1 MRFDSLG
8 LGNYNPRDSERLTPP
23 RPADMPGTGASREP
37 EVDMANK
44 SPTLERTSLR
54 APGDL
59 RRPLLDR
66 TIPEPGRVPVL
77 ALAYAAGMGLFLAVE
92 PTQPWVLLALVGLM
106 GLGVDGI
113 VRAHPRGEFRNPA
126 DTAPFL
132 FIPVLFTLASGL
144 FFEELVEGYWNAL
157 AVLAATVLFGVAV
170 QAVYVSVDTQA
181 PSHAAARFVLNILTY
196 LTAFAFFSVVYSFDV
211 ALLPSALAVGL
222 VSLLLAVEVFREAE
236 ADPVRTLVFA
246 AATGLIVGE
255 MRWMLYFVP
264 LEGFLAAVVLLLA
277 FYLTSGLIHHHLIGH
292 LNRTVAI
299 EFTLVMLAGLG
310 IVILGGASV

>member
-1 MRFDSLG
+1 
-8 LGNYNPRDSERLTPP
+8 
-23 RPADMPGTGASREP
+23 
-37 EVDMANK
+37 MANK

-66 TIPEPGRVPVL
+66 TIPESGRVPVL

-92 PTQPWVLLALVGLM
+92 PTQPWVLLLLVGLM

-113 VRAHPRGEFRNPA
+113 VRAHPRGDFRNPA
-126 DTAPFL
+126 DTAPYL

-144 FFEELVEGYWNAL
+144 FFEELVEGYWNAA

-170 QAVYVSVDTQA
+170 QAEYASVDTEA
-181 PSHAAARFVLNILTY
+181 PSHAPARFILNILTY
-196 LTAFAFFSVVYSFDV
+196 LTAFGFYSVVYSFDV
-211 ALLPSALAVGL
+211 ALLPSALAAGL

-236 ADPVRTLVFA
+236 ADPMRTLVFA

-264 LEGFLAAVVLLLA
+264 LEGFLAAVFLLLA

-292 LNRTVAI
+292 LDRIVAL
-299 EFTLVMLAGLG
+299 EFALVTLAGLG